1 MALQFILLTIIIIVL
16 HVQAGMVW
24 EIYFR
29 QEEARH
35 NKDAEQVSKEQ
46 QNIWKIVNANTR
58 TFGIS
63 AGILNKFAILE
74 DEQVSKE
81 NNNEQDR

>member
-1 MALQFILLTIIIIVL
+1 MTLQFILLTIIIIVL

-29 QEEARH
+29 QEKARQ
-35 NKDAEQVSKEQ
+35 KDAKQVSDNK
-46 QNIWKIVNANTR
+46 QNSEEIVNANTR

-63 AGILNKFAILE
+63 AGLLNKFAICD
-74 DEQVSKE
+74 DEQVGKE